1 MTFIN
6 ERKIVEFF
14 RQPRGFRKPTK
25 EERAGVVATHGVYAW
40 YSDLLLAK
48 QAKPN
53 VPVNGHWRIDDF
65 LLLYIGIVTQRP
77 IKKRLYYASGRGRA
91 DQHLVPMGLGC
102 LLSNT
107 LGIELRQGKQPGFL
121 VFVPREPLQNWIA
134 DHVCFKY
141 LETKEAKALEPMLI
155 TELRP
160 LLNLEYN
167 EQHPFYTVIKNT
179 IDLHKSQAKTFPRVE
194 G

>member
-1 MTFIN
+1 MN
-6 ERKIVEFF
+6 RKEIVNFF
-14 RQPRGFRKPTK
+14 RQVEGFLRPTTEDWAK
-25 EERAGVVATHGVYAW
+25 AVGTQGVYAW
-40 YSDLLLAK
+40 YSDLSLATH
-48 QAKPN
+48 ANPT
-53 VPVNGHWRIDDF
+53 VPVDGPWRIGDF

-77 IKKRLYYASGRGRA
+77 IKNRLRFAAGRGRA

-107 LGIELRQGKQPGFL
+107 LGIELRHGKQPGFL
-121 VFVPREPLQNWIA
+121 VFVPRKPLQNWIA

-167 EQHPFYTVIKNT
+167 EQHPFYTVINNT
-179 IDLHKSQAKTFPRVE
+179 IHLHKNQAKTLPRIE
-194 G
+194 